1 MISRPLYLNALRSLR
16 NVPLVK
22 ILAGVRR
29 CGKSTILAMLREDLI
44 ASGIPEERIV
54 WRTYTSEH
62 IDHAL
67 DDREMYRDLRERTKG
82 RGFCY
87 LLLDEVQEIENWEK
101 AINSLLEEGNTDI
114 YVTGSNSRLMASEIS
129 TYLSGRYV
137 SIPVY
142 PLSLGEYL
150 DFRAAGHDLQTD
162 PKKLFD
168 AYLRTGGFPV
178 IAANDFDVQTAY
190 QIVEGIL
197 ASVVEHDI
205 ARRYHIARYEL
216 FTRVVN
222 YVLENV
228 GKTFSAN
235 AIVKFLRGE
244 RRSLT
249 VESVYN
255 YLAWL
260 EKAFVVSRCRRYD
273 LQRKAVLKTQEKF
286 FVVDSG
292 FKYCRLGFNKKSI
305 ASILENIVYLELKR
319 RKYDVYIGKD
329 GTRAIDFVAMQKD
342 ERLYVQVC
350 RQLPEDSDRE
360 TASLLAIRDQYPKYV
375 VTMEDLPE
383 YNERGVR
390 IMHIADF
397 LLQEKW

>member
-54 WRTYTSEH
+54 GRTYTSEH

-67 DDREMYRDLRERTKG
+67 DDRELYLDLRERTKG

-292 FKYCRLGFNKKSI
+292 FKYCRLGFNRKSI
-305 ASILENIVYLELKR
+305 ASMLENIIYFELKR

-329 GTRAIDFVAMQKD
+329 GTREIDFIAMQKD
-342 ERLYVQVC
+342 ERFYVQVC

-360 TASLLAIRDQYPKYV
+360 TANLLAIRDQYPKYV

>member
-1 MISRPLYLNALRSLR
+1 MILRPAYLNALRTFR
-16 NVPLVK
+16 NTPLVK

-44 ASGIPEERIV
+44 AQGVPPDCIIT
-54 WRTYTSEH
+54 RTYTSED
-62 IDHAL
+62 IDHGL
-67 DDREMYRDLRERTKG
+67 SDREMYLDIRERMKD

-101 AINSLLEEGNTDI
+101 AINSLLEEGNADI

-142 PLSLGEYL
+142 PLSFSEYL
-150 DFRAAGHDLQTD
+150 DFRSARHGTPADSRT
-162 PKKLFD
+162 LFD
-168 AYLRTGGFPV
+168 AYLRTGGFPI
-178 IAANDFDVQTAY
+178 IAINSFDSTSAY

-205 ARRYHIARYEL
+205 ARRYNITNYEL
-216 FTRVVN
+216 FTRVVK

-235 AIVKFLRGE
+235 AIVKFLKGE
-244 RRSLT
+244 GRSLT
-249 VESVYN
+249 VESIYN

-260 EKAFVVSRCRRYD
+260 EKAFIVYRCSRYD
-273 LQRKAVLKTQEKF
+273 LQGKAVLKTQEKF
-286 FVVDSG
+286 FLVDSAL
-292 FKYCRLGFNKKSI
+292 KYCKLGFSGKSI
-305 ASILENIVYLELKR
+305 ASMLENIVYLELKR
-319 RKYDVYIGKD
+319 RKYEVYVAKD
-329 GTRAIDFVAMQKD
+329 GAREVDFVAIQ
-342 ERLYVQVC
+342 RNWRIYVQVC

-360 TASLLAIRDQYPKYV
+360 TANLLAIRDQYPKYV
-375 VTMEDLPE
+375 VTMEDLPR
-383 YNERGVR
+383 YNEKGVQ
-390 IMHIADF
+390 ILHIADF